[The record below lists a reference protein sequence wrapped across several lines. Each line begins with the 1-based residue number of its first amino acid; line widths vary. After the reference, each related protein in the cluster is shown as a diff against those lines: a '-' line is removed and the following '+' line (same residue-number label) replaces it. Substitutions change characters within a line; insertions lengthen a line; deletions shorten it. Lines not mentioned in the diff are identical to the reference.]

1 MAFVRKTSAGRFRG
15 VAKSGRV
22 ILGSKTFD
30 RRRDALAWAQQLETA
45 AAGGTDVR
53 AGRVTV
59 GALLPAWV
67 VHRRETV
74 AVKTAQ
80 TDAELPGHLSAA
92 FKARAVGAVTPT
104 EVSAWLTRMLKAYSY
119 GAVSRRR
126 DSLSA
131 FFEWCVGDRR
141 IERNPVHAAPMPKR
155 QAERVEMNPFT
166 EAELTEVVEQIR
178 ATSSE
183 HFADVV
189 LLLGWTGLR
198 WGEARSLRVGDV
210 RRVPVPALRVRR
222 SQSEGKHV
230 KTTKGR
236 AARTVPLADV
246 VVPVVER
253 LASGKKA
260 DDLLI
265 TGPRGGQLWNAR
277 FRRLTS
283 WSVLGRGRRLHDLR
297 HTAACMWLSRG
308 VDLGTVSAWL
318 GHSTVTITNEYLHYL
333 GTAADRAALSLLNDG
348 GAPGVRDDEQETN
361 DD

>member
-30 RRRDALAWAQQLETA
+30 RRRDALAWAEQVETTS
-45 AAGGTDVR
+45 AGGTDVR

-59 GALLPAWV
+59 GALLPSWV
-67 VHRRETV
+67 EHRRETV
-74 AVKTAQ
+74 AEKTAE

-92 FKARAVGAVTPT
+92 FKARGVGAVTPA
-104 EVSAWLTRMLKAYSY
+104 EVSAWLMRMLKAYSY

-131 FFEWCVGDRR
+131 FFEWCVRGRR
-141 IERNPVHAAPMPKR
+141 IERNPVRAAPMPKR
-155 QAERVEMNPFT
+155 QAEQVEMNPFT
-166 EAELTEVVEQIR
+166 EAELTEVVKQIR
-178 ATSSE
+178 ATSE

-189 LLLGWTGLR
+189 LLLGWCGVR
-198 WGEARSLRVGDV
+198 WGEARSLRVSDV
-210 RRVPVPALRVRR
+210 QRVPVPALRVRR
-222 SQSEGKHV
+222 SQSEGKDV

-236 AARTVPLADV
+236 AARTVPLANV
-246 VVPVVER
+246 AVPVVER

-277 FRRLTS
+277 FRHLTN
-283 WSVLGRGRRLHDLR
+283 WPDLGRGRRLHDLR

-308 VDLGTVSAWL
+308 VDLATVSAWL
-318 GHSTVTITNEYLHYL
+318 GHSTVTITDEYLHYL

-348 GAPGVRDDEQETN
+348 GAPGVRNDEQETN